1 MSHYLL
7 PDGNVQISFSG
18 GRTSAYMLHQIAE
31 ANGGISDRCKVVFAN
46 TGREMPQTLDFVQEC
61 GERWGIQ
68 ITWVEYFDAA
78 PRFAVVSHN
87 SASRDGEPFEA
98 LIRRRRYLPNQQAR
112 FCTGDLKIKPSAR
125 YLVSIGW
132 EQWMSALGIRA
143 DEMRRVNR
151 EPQKERWQR
160 WYPLADAGVT
170 KHHVMAFWGRQ
181 PFDLRLP
188 NIKGNTALGN
198 CDGCFLK
205 SEATLAMLARDYPER
220 HAWWERMETQT
231 TEATTAAAARFRKDY
246 TRSSLREFVER
257 QGDWIFDTDGALCQK
272 DGGECTG

>member
-132 EQWMSALGIRA
+132 DQWMSALGIRA

-160 WYPLADAGVT
+160 WYPLVDAGVT

-181 PFDLRLP
+181 PFDLRLTS
-188 NIKGNTALGN
+188 IKGNTALGN

-220 HAWWERMETQT
+220 HAWWERMEAQT